1 MNLLTEPELFRG
13 YDPKKNGSLYVDWV
27 DSKTGEP
34 VDDKDVKSRY
44 EKEILS
50 HAGVRLIGKLRLDLY

>member
-1 MNLLTEPELFRG
+1 MNLLTEPKLFRS

-27 DSKTGEP
+27 DSKTGKP

-50 HAGVRLIGKLRLDLY
+50 HAGVQLIGKLHLDLY